1 MNTRLHLHVLSS
13 ENPPVPKQ
21 GQIYVDPSPRCANG
35 MPAITATMTHAEV
48 DGIID
53 NLITELETIRKEAKT
68 KLR

>member
-1 MNTRLHLHVLSS
+1 
-13 ENPPVPKQ
+13 
-21 GQIYVDPSPRCANG
+21 